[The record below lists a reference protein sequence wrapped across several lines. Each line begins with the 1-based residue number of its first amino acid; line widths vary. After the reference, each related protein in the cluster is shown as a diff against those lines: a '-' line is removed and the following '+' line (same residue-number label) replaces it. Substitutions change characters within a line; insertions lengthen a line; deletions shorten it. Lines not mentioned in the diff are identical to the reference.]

1 MKSSTSSSGRGPS
14 RMRIGALSLK
24 RLLDVGADQVVCVLH
39 QRARPRGS
47 AYCVE
52 LHYGAVY
59 TVTDGQ
65 IRRIDIYESGEQA
78 LAAVGV
84 MEPS

>member
-1 MKSSTSSSGRGPS
+1 
-14 RMRIGALSLK
+14 MRIGALSLK